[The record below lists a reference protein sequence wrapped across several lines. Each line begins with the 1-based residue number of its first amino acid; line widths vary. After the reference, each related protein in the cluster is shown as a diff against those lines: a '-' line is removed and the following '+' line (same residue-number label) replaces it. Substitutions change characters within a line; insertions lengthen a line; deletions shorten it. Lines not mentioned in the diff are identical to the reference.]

1 MAIVDRTRELERLA
15 AAALPKIGWDGRTAN
30 EMLAE
35 SERLFAESGSYWGI
49 ERLELKEK
57 DPIRFEKLFSRLR
70 GGLVTARETALNI
83 SASPIVKEIGELCFA
98 LYTPEGDAVAL
109 STGIIVHVHTMS
121 DAIKYMLREG
131 YEENPGIA
139 AGDIFTNNDAMI
151 GDVHNADVQTIVP
164 IFWEGELVG
173 WSAGVTH
180 EIDIGAKT
188 PGSVPVGPI
197 SRYEDGID
205 LPAKKIGSDDQ
216 LWRDHVLAGLKGTRT
231 PMYWTLDEKTRV
243 AGCHMIREAVER
255 VILEEGIETYKR
267 FVREVIED
275 GRRSFQN
282 RMREMTVPGRYRA
295 PAFTELPLAKEEQLP
310 SYARRDTLMHAPLE
324 LRVTPEGMLELDYEG
339 TSSWGYHSANCS
351 PSSMQGAVWVQLT
364 QTLICND
371 KVNDG
376 AYLGLRTN
384 FPPGT
389 LANHSNPQASTG
401 IAWLFLIPSFTGF
414 VKSLSRGLQ
423 ARGYVEEV
431 LAPYGQTSNAF
442 QGGGIDQYGRQSAT
456 TNFGLSCVGGGAK
469 MVLDGLDYGAAMWNP
484 EGDMG
489 DMEMWELIEPFLYL
503 SQRVKP
509 NTAGPGRHRGGSGY
523 EALRLAWK
531 TPFYEMQNIGH
542 GLVFIQA
549 GLWGGYPPATGYR
562 HNIRNTNFFELVERG
577 EPYPVHEPDPADSE
591 LARKIEGDHQFDLN
605 TTTLPEVMR
614 EGDLYL
620 CMFRGGAG
628 LGDPLERPYRSV
640 MADVE
645 GDYLLERYAE
655 PIYGVVAGD
664 PQATERKRAEIR
676 EQRGRKAVPVREWMQ
691 RERQRVLERDMI
703 EPIQVMYAES
713 MRLSERWAREFR
725 EFWDLPQDFEF
736 DVPTPTVDLTEALL
750 AQKEGGIAAGAAATV
765 DEPAGEQDGHAR

>member
-1 MAIVDRTRELERLA
+1 MAMVDRTRELEPLA
-15 AAALPKIGWDGRTAN
+15 AEERRPIGWESRSAL

-35 SERLFAESGSYWGI
+35 SERLFAETGSYCGV
-49 ERLELKEK
+49 EELEMKQN
-57 DPIRFEKLFSRLR
+57 DPIRFEKIFSRLR

-98 LYTPEGDAVAL
+98 LYTPEGDSVAL

-121 DAIKYMLREG
+121 DAIKFMIRQG
-131 YEENPGIA
+131 YEENPRIEP
-139 AGDIFTNNDAMI
+139 GDIFTNNDAMI

-164 IFWEGELVG
+164 IFWEGELIG
-173 WSAGVTH
+173 WAAGVTH

-188 PGSVPVGPI
+188 PGSVPIGPI

-205 LPAKKIGSDDQ
+205 LPAKKIGSRDE

-231 PMYWTLDEKTRV
+231 PMYWTLDEKTRL

-255 VILEEGIETYKR
+255 VVLEEGIDTYKR
-267 FVREVIED
+267 FMREVIED
-275 GRRSFQN
+275 GRRSFIS
-282 RMREMTVPGRYRA
+282 RLRELTVPGRYRA
-295 PAFTELPLAKEEQLP
+295 AAFTDLPFAKEEQLP
-310 SYARRDTLMHAPLE
+310 SYARKDTMMHAPVE
-324 LRVTPEGMLELDYEG
+324 LRITRDGVMELDYDG
-339 TSSWGYHSANCS
+339 ASSWGYHSANCT
-351 PSSMQGAVWVQLT
+351 PSSMQGALWVQLT

-389 LANHSNPQASTG
+389 WSNHSNPQAATG
-401 IAWLFLIPSFTGF
+401 NAWFFLIPSYTGF
-414 VKSLSRGLQ
+414 IKGISRALQ
-423 ARGYVEEV
+423 ARGFVEEV
-431 LAPYGQTSNAF
+431 LAPYGLTANAF

-469 MVLDGLDYGAAMWNP
+469 MVLDGLDYAAAMWNP

-523 EALRLAWK
+523 ECLRLAWK
-531 TPFYEMQNIGH
+531 TPFYEMQNIGN
-542 GLVFIQA
+542 GRCFIQA
-549 GLWGGYPPATGYR
+549 GLWGGYPAATGYR
-562 HNIRNTNFFELVERG
+562 HNIRNTNLLELAAAQM
-577 EPYPVHEPDPADSE
+577 PFPVREPDPADSA
-591 LARKIEGDHQFDLN
+591 LARDITGDHQFDIE

-628 LGDPLERPYRSV
+628 TGDPLERPYESV
-640 MADVE
+640 MEDIE
-645 GDYLLERYAE
+645 GDYLLPRYAE
-655 PIYGVVAGD
+655 SIYGVVPGD
-664 PQATERKRAEIR
+664 EPRTAARRSELRGERGA
-676 EQRGRKAVPVREWMQ
+676 KAVPVREWMK
-691 RERQRVLERDMI
+691 RERERILARDMI
-703 EPIQVMYAES
+703 EPVQRMYAES
-713 MRLSERWAREFR
+713 MRLSERWASEFR
-725 EFWDLPQDFEF
+725 EFWDLAEDFEF
-736 DVPTPTVDLTEALL
+736 DVPTPEVELAKTLL
-750 AQKEGGIAAGAAATV
+750 R
-765 DEPAGEQDGHAR
+765 DS